1 MGTQGGNGDGIAMR
15 TMLIKDPQAEARVA
29 EEQVMLKVEL
39 RARKQE
45 NRKILPAGIVRMD
58 KMLEKAE
65 MVAKEKKTVEAE
77 TAEIIKM
84 VVTARIAKEKI
95 KAQTEIAKEKIKAQT
110 EILEK
115 LQ

>member
-15 TMLIKDPQAEARVA
+15 KMIIKDPQAKARVA

-39 RARKQE
+39 RARRQE
-45 NRKILPAGIVRMD
+45 NQKILPAGIVRMD

-77 TAEIIKM
+77 TAG
-84 VVTARIAKEKI
+84 IAKEKI

-115 LQ
+115 LQND